1 MDPDTTNCV
10 ILRIHVDTRSFL
22 AAPSSG
28 KLVLVGSMGVKKLMD
43 SDLKTF

>member
-10 ILRIHVDTRSFL
+10 ILRIHVDKIEFL

-28 KLVLVGSMGVKKLMD
+28 ELV
-43 SDLKTF
+43 